1 MKLIYQTRLYNI
13 IANSVVDLIDKGVVD
28 LVSKDAV
35 LATEAD
41 DEEEDDECQVEDNL
55 ANRQNEEESMS
66 F

>member
-13 IANSVVDLIDKGVVD
+13 IVNSVVDLIDKGVVD

-41 DEEEDDECQVEDNL
+41 DEEEDDEGQVEDNL

>member
-28 LVSKDAV
+28 LVSQDAV

-41 DEEEDDECQVEDNL
+41 DEEEDDEGQVEDNL